1 MLTKTL
7 NPVLD
12 QGFLPLTPEHLDK
25 IRPVYS
31 MHKQGAACIRC
42 LITAATYTLIA
53 GPAQRLVWDG
63 AFGFGTIT
71 PTR

>member
-1 MLTKTL
+1 MGQTS
-7 NPVLD
+7 NRILD
-12 QGFLPLTPEHLDK
+12 QGFIPLTPEHLYK
-25 IRPVYS
+25 IQPVYS
-31 MHKQGAACIRC
+31 THKQGAACIRY
-42 LITAATYTLIA
+42 LITATTYTLIA